1 MATFNYYDKTQL
13 STHFNVQEFK
23 CKCGRNHTIIIND
36 NLVPTLEKLFSRL
49 GCGKIIINSG
59 YRCSVHD
66 RAVGGYGSGHHVLGN
81 AADIVCYDKNN
92 KVISSKLV
100 CCAAQDV
107 GFLGI
112 ANIDSSYTATH
123 VDVRP
128 NNRWYGN
135 EAVPGGTSGSV
146 TNNFYSYFGIDSN
159 VFNGTTETKTEATPI
174 KNTDNKSVDDIAK
187 EVIAGAWG
195 NGAQRKIKLTEAGY
209 DYTAVQN
216 AVNNL
221 MIDKVARDVI
231 AGKYGVYPKRKELL
245 EAAGYDYQTVQNR
258 VNELLK

>member
-1 MATFNYYDKTQL
+1 MATYNYYDKTQL

-23 CKCGRNHTIIIND
+23 CKCGRNHTIIINEK
-36 NLVPTLEKLFSRL
+36 LVQLLEKLFIRL
-49 GCGKIIINSG
+49 NCSKIIVNSG

-66 RAVGGYGSGHHVLGN
+66 RAVGGSGTGQHVLGN

-112 ANIDSSYTATH
+112 ANIDNSYTATH

-135 EAVPGGTSGSV
+135 EIAHGGLFGSI
-146 TNNFYSYFGIDSN
+146 TNDFYAYFGVDRN
-159 VFNGTTETKTEATPI
+159 TFNNTATPTPTKPAVD
-174 KNTDNKSVDDIAK
+174 KNIEDIAK

-195 NGAQRKIKLTEAGY
+195 NGAQRKTKLTEAGY
-209 DYTAVQN
+209 DYNAVQR
-216 AVNNL
+216 AVNNIL
-221 MIDKVARDVI
+221 IDKVARDVI
-231 AGKYGVYPKRKELL
+231 AGKYGVYPERKRLL

-258 VNELLK
+258 VNEILK